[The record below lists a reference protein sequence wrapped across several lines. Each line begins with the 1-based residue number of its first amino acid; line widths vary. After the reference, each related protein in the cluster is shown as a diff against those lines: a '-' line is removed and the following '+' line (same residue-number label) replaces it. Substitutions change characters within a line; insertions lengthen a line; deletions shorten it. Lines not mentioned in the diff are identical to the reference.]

1 MKLLRNWGGALR
13 RLAFPRSLRSQLLSR
28 SLFILALLLLLIG
41 TVQFV
46 VMKNFLYSNQAE
58 TLISQIRSL
67 PKELLMNDNV
77 FPSRRVRGEAAVP
90 GIPQPAQPA
99 EGSSSSETPQIPE
112 IPGIPEQTGLPDT
125 TIGTGER
132 GPFLFL
138 PDISLAL
145 ISKDGE
151 FISRSNESGLPAPQ
165 LTEEEYASILKQ
177 WENKKAVAYKI
188 AHDNNGNEQLLVF
201 RPAEGPW
208 DWDRLIQ
215 MGIATAPL
223 KAIALRQLS
232 IFIVLSLLALGGG
245 LMLYLPVLRKTLN
258 PLDRMVSTVEA
269 LDAGNLDRRFP
280 SPLGQVEI
288 DRLADS
294 FNGMLERLQTSF
306 ATEREAKEQMRRFI
320 ADASHELRT
329 PLTSIHGFLEV
340 LLRGA
345 ADKPEQLNA
354 ALNSMLGEAKR
365 MKKLVEDLLMLAKL
379 DRQPVVNRSETRL
392 DTLVEEMEPHLRMLA
407 GDRTVS
413 FSLTPDIR
421 GMVDCDKI
429 KQVILNLFHNA
440 VQHTDRATGVIT
452 VSLTVPEKNLARLS
466 VQDNGPGIPEEHLPH
481 VFERFYRSEVSRTR
495 KQGGAGLGLSIS
507 QSIVQ
512 AHGGRIDVHSTAGS
526 GATFWV
532 ELPVL

>member
-1 MKLLRNWGGALR
+1 MKLKNWGGALR

-58 TLISQIRSL
+58 TLLSQIRSL
-67 PKELLMNDNV
+67 PKELLMNGNV
-77 FPSRRVRGEAAVP
+77 FPARRVRDEAAAP
-90 GIPQPAQPA
+90 AMPQPTQPA
-99 EGSSSSETPQIPE
+99 DGSSSSES
-112 IPGIPEQTGLPDT
+112 PGIPDQSWLPNT
-125 TIGTGER
+125 SGIGER

-138 PDISLAL
+138 PDTSLAL

-165 LTEEEYASILKQ
+165 LSEEEYASILKQ
-177 WENKKAVAYKI
+177 WENKKTVAYKI
-188 AHDNNGNEQLLVF
+188 AQDHKGNEQLLVF

-232 IFIVLSLLALGGG
+232 IFIILSLLALGGG

-258 PLDRMVSTVEA
+258 PLDRMVNTVEA

-280 SPLGQVEI
+280 SSLGQTEI
-288 DRLADS
+288 DRLAKS

-379 DRQPVVNRSETRL
+379 DRQPVVNRTETRL

-413 FSLTPDIR
+413 FSLTPDIKS
-421 GMVDCDKI
+421 MVDCDKI

-440 VQHTDRATGVIT
+440 VQHTDPVKGAIT
-452 VSLTVPEKNLARLS
+452 VSLTMPAKNLARLS
-466 VQDNGPGIPEEHLPH
+466 VQDNGPGIPAEHLPH
-481 VFERFYRSEVSRTR
+481 VFERFYRSEISRTR

-512 AHGGRIDVHSTAGS
+512 AHGGRIDVQSTAGT

>member
-1 MKLLRNWGGALR
+1 M
-13 RLAFPRSLRSQLLSR
+13 
-28 SLFILALLLLLIG
+28 
-41 TVQFV
+41 
-46 VMKNFLYSNQAE
+46 
-58 TLISQIRSL
+58 
-67 PKELLMNDNV
+67 
-77 FPSRRVRGEAAVP
+77 
-90 GIPQPAQPA
+90 
-99 EGSSSSETPQIPE
+99 
-112 IPGIPEQTGLPDT
+112 
-125 TIGTGER
+125 
-132 GPFLFL
+132 
-138 PDISLAL
+138 AL

-165 LTEEEYASILKQ
+165 LSEEEYASILKQ

-188 AHDNNGNEQLLVF
+188 AQDHKGNEQLLVF

-232 IFIVLSLLALGGG
+232 IFIILSLLALGGG

-258 PLDRMVSTVEA
+258 PLDRMVNTVEA

-280 SPLGQVEI
+280 SSLGQTEI
-288 DRLADS
+288 DRLAKS

-379 DRQPVVNRSETRL
+379 DRQPVVNRTETRL

-413 FSLTPDIR
+413 FSLTPDFKS
-421 GMVDCDKI
+421 MVDCDKI

-440 VQHTDRATGVIT
+440 VQHTDPTKGQ
-452 VSLTVPEKNLARLS
+452 S
-466 VQDNGPGIPEEHLPH
+466 
-481 VFERFYRSEVSRTR
+481 RS
-495 KQGGAGLGLSIS
+495 
-507 QSIVQ
+507 
-512 AHGGRIDVHSTAGS
+512 
-526 GATFWV
+526 
-532 ELPVL
+532 P

>member
-1 MKLLRNWGGALR
+1 MKRRDESGVLR
-13 RLAFPRSLRSQLLSR
+13 RLTSPRSLRSQLLSR

-58 TLISQIRSL
+58 TLLSQIRSL
-67 PKELLMNDNV
+67 PKDLLMNDSF
-77 FPSRRVRGEAAVP
+77 FPIRRDRSEIAAPVE
-90 GIPQPAQPA
+90 IPQPMQPSG
-99 EGSSSSETPQIPE
+99 EGSDSASGAQKTPE
-112 IPGIPEQTGLPDT
+112 LPGFPDT
-125 TIGTGER
+125 IDTGDR

-138 PDISLAL
+138 PDTSLAL
-145 ISKDGE
+145 ISKESG

-165 LTEEEYASILKQ
+165 LSDEDY
-177 WENKKAVAYKI
+177 ENIRKNWDNKGTDAYRI
-188 AHDNNGNEQLLVF
+188 AHDKNGIEQLLVF
-201 RPAEGPW
+201 RPADGPW
-208 DWDRLIQ
+208 GWNRLIQ

-232 IFIVLSLLALGGG
+232 IFIILSLLALGGG

-258 PLDRMVSTVEA
+258 PLDQMVSTVEA

-280 SPLGQVEI
+280 ASLGQTEI
-288 DRLADS
+288 DRLAES

-379 DRQPVVNRSETRL
+379 DRQPVVSRSETRL
-392 DTLVEEMEPHLRMLA
+392 DTLVEEMMPHLRMLA
-407 GDRTVS
+407 GERSVK
-413 FSLTPDIR
+413 FNLTPEIKS
-421 GMVDCDKI
+421 MVDCDKI
-429 KQVILNLFHNA
+429 KQVVLNLFHNA
-440 VQHTDRATGVIT
+440 VQHTDPAKGEIT
-452 VSLTVPEKNLARLS
+452 VSLTMPMKNWARLS
-466 VQDNGPGIPEEHLPH
+466 VEDNGPGIPAEHLPH
-481 VFERFYRSEVSRTR
+481 VFERFYRSDAARTR

-507 QSIVQ
+507 QSIVE
-512 AHGGRIDVHSTAGS
+512 AHGGGINVHSVAGE
-526 GATFWV
+526 GTTFEV